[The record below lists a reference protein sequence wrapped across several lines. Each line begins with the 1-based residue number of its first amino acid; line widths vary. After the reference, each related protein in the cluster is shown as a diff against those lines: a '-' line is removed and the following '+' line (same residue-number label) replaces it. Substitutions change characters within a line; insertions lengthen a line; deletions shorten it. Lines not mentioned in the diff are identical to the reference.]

1 MCVVTQDKSRHFGAQ
16 IQKNPPR
23 TRQRTL
29 ILAAFLPWGGSDD
42 TVTRRIRE
50 QFTQS
55 KAHAASQRSV
65 NQRYGSR
72 RTKDLST
79 NVIIATMRVP

>member
-1 MCVVTQDKSRHFGAQ
+1 MCAHLHSADFVIHEDLDK
-16 IQKNPPR
+16 KNPPR

-50 QFTQS
+50 QSTRHGPQP
-55 KAHAASQRSV
+55 ATRV
-65 NQRYGSR
+65 IYRYFPSDSPSPL
-72 RTKDLST
+72 THT
-79 NVIIATMRVP
+79 